1 VEEMRL
7 KARQREEDALN
18 QQVEAA
24 RLRLLPELGQYLVA
38 MGAEASD
45 PNRAFYDL
53 MNRSDLE
60 GASRL
65 KACHS
70 LLGGYPEWD
79 AGLLEEL
86 AEFAAELTENRRIGL
101 ISGTAL
107 EAARSD
113 PRWEALVHKAK

>member
-1 VEEMRL
+1 
-7 KARQREEDALN
+7 
-18 QQVEAA
+18 
-24 RLRLLPELGQYLVA
+24 
-38 MGAEASD
+38 
-45 PNRAFYDL
+45 
-53 MNRSDLE
+53 
-60 GASRL
+60 
-65 KACHS
+65 